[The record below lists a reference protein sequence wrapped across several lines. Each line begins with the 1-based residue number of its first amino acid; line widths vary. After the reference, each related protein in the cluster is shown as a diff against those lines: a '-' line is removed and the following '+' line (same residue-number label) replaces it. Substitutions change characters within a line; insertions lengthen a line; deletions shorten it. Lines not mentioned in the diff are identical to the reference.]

1 MNAEATP
8 APADISAAGD
18 RRFRIEGVLDFD
30 TVPRLMKQARQ
41 LFSAADSIHVDF
53 AGVTG
58 CNSAGLA
65 LLLEMA
71 REMKQRNKSIQF
83 HNMPEHVKD
92 FAEAYDV
99 ADELEAAGLLST

>member
-1 MNAEATP
+1 MNAAPTTT
-8 APADISAAGD
+8 PADISAAGD
-18 RRFRIEGVLDFD
+18 RRFRIDGVLDFD

-41 LFSAADSIHVDF
+41 LFSGADSIQVDF
-53 AGVTG
+53 SGVTG

-71 REMKQRNKSIQF
+71 REMKQHNKSIQF
-83 HNMPEHVKD
+83 YNMPEHIRT

-99 ADELEAAGLLST
+99 ADELESAGLLST